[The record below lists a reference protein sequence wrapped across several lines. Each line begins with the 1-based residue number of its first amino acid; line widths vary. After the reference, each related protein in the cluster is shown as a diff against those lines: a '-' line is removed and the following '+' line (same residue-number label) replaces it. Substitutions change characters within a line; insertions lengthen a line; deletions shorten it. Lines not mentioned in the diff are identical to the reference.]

1 MGLSGGPDPLQLYR
15 QEMDTLINDPEYA
28 RNKIKSDS
36 NRSFKRLFI
45 FILFTFVL
53 ISFIPITD
61 NNNILLMVVPF
72 VLLVIIFFIFSKIY
86 DSIITNIYLY
96 KLRKE
101 NPNNDQENTDSDIIR
116 AQEII
121 SKNEWKKIC
130 VYCGTKIFAD
140 KAFCPSCGAELNSD
154 KI

>member
-121 SKNEWKKIC
+121 SKNESKKI
-130 VYCGTKIFAD
+130 
-140 KAFCPSCGAELNSD
+140 SL
-154 KI
+154 